1 MQVEVDSREVMM
13 FSTEY
18 NRFITIVSS
27 IKCDCELGSSSES
40 ARESVSF
47 DLVAVNM
54 KDGLLLTSLN
64 ASSIS
69 RTPVPMCSLACSL
82 IPSSSTVMLVGVT
95 AKNSPMVL
103 ISEHPSGSLT
113 CGDAVIN
120 VEGGETNVTV
130 LAGGVEAG
138 MLIPH
143 PSSLSLLHSTH
154 PLLLFNQF
162 PCSSQRPS
170 QSSLNGSLQQI
181 CLLWTTLPSPSHHSM
196 FTGCDG
202 CCLSICNPE
211 CCLCISSHFQ
221 LLLNL
226 SITR

>member
-1 MQVEVDSREVMM
+1 MQVQVDSREVMM

-18 NRFITIVSS
+18 NRFITIIPS
-27 IKCDCELGSSSES
+27 IKCGCELGSSSES

-54 KDGLLLTSLN
+54 NDGLLLTSLN

-95 AKNSPMVL
+95 AKNNPMVL

-120 VEGGETNVTV
+120 LEGGETNLTV

-138 MLIPH
+138 MLITRPF
-143 PSSLSLLHSTH
+143 SSSTARILFCCSTSFLASLKDLPNRLSMAAFNKSAFFGPLFP
-154 PLLLFNQF
+154 PLLITL
-162 PCSSQRPS
+162 CS
-170 QSSLNGSLQQI
+170 LVV
-181 CLLWTTLPSPSHHSM
+181 M
-196 FTGCDG
+196 DV
-202 CCLSICNPE
+202 
-211 CCLCISSHFQ
+211 
-221 LLLNL
+221 
-226 SITR
+226 